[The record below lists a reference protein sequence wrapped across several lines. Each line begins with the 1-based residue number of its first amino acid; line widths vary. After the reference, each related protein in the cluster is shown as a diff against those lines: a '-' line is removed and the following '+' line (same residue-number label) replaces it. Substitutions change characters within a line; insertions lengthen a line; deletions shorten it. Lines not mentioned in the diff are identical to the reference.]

1 MKVGDIKFEQVWL
14 GKAVRPEPGD
24 GGTAFELLGRT
35 RAGGYYRMAM
45 PEVQGDEII
54 RERVSSL
61 LLESWFQKH
70 GYEFPGWVREEVLQG
85 RKLLMDAGWDEDVE
99 KEKIKRAQENWPEE
113 ELRKLEEEFLEI
125 LAKPWE

>member
-1 MKVGDIKFEQVWL
+1 
-14 GKAVRPEPGD
+14 
-24 GGTAFELLGRT
+24 
-35 RAGGYYRMAM
+35 
-45 PEVQGDEII
+45 
-54 RERVSSL
+54 
-61 LLESWFQKH
+61 
-70 GYEFPGWVREEVLQG
+70 VREEVLQG